1 MAESEGENSIT
12 IVPGNENIQDNENI
26 VGNGNTKGDP
36 TPDSI
41 DPKVEELRDKKK
53 PVNILVIGP
62 TFSGKSTLINAMFG
76 RDVVLVYASPRS
88 VTRRVEAYKGKYE
101 GVEIKIYDS
110 VGFGDT
116 EGRTGRSI
124 LYEIDEHGQ
133 FDLILICTKL
143 VERIDCAMFS
153 ELASVLNE
161 EMWKRTVVVLT
172 FANQFKTLESVKESK
187 KSPENQMNV
196 QIIACKARVIEYL
209 RSKSVN
215 KKVLERIPFCLAGLK
230 DEKKLPMTNDWLKT
244 LWKTCIDRSS
254 DEARTFLTFYAR
266 NRGFIEAGSV
276 VGAVGA
282 GAGIGA
288 VVGTFFAP
296 GPGTA
301 IGAAVGAGVGGAV
314 SLVGVGLGH
323 IFR

>member
-1 MAESEGENSIT
+1 MAEDDRSIT
-12 IVPGNENIQDNENI
+12 IVPGNENS
-26 VGNGNTKGDP
+26 VGNGNTEGNS

-41 DPKVEELRDKKK
+41 DPKVKELRDKKK

-76 RDVVLVYASPRS
+76 RDVVLVYASAKS
-88 VTRRVEAYKGKYE
+88 VTRKVEAYKGEYK

-110 VGFGDT
+110 VGFSDT

-187 KSPENQMNV
+187 KSLENQMNV
-196 QIIACKARVIEYL
+196 QIIACKARVVDYL

-215 KKVLERIPFCLAGLK
+215 KEVLEQIPFCLAGLK
-230 DEKKLPMTNDWLKT
+230 NENRLPMTNDWLKT
-244 LWKTCIDRSS
+244 LWGTCIARSS

-276 VGAVGA
+276 LGAVGA
-282 GAGIGA
+282 GAGVGA

-301 IGAAVGAGVGGAV
+301 IGAGIGAGLGGVV
-314 SLVGVGLGH
+314 SLVGIGLGR